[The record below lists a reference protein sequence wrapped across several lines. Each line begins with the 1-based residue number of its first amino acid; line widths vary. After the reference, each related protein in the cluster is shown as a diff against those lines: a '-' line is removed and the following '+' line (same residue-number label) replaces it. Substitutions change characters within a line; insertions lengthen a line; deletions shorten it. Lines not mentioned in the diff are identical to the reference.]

1 MSATVIGVA
10 LAIVS
15 LVTMML
21 LEGASPLAV
30 ILLPPMILVF
40 GATFGAAVAGAATSD
55 VRKVG
60 SWFRIAFT
68 PDRVSQTPRL
78 VDELTELA
86 TMARKEGMLPL
97 ESRARSVA
105 DPFLRRGLQLAID
118 AVPIEQVRRVLA
130 AEIEA
135 QRAEDRVAARFFLKM
150 GGYAPTIGIIG
161 TVVGLVQVLQSL
173 EKPEVLGPLVAS
185 AFIATLWGVLS
196 ANFIWLPMA
205 AKIRRNSELRTAQ
218 MELLL
223 LGVAE
228 ILAGTNPRAL
238 RTKLWAMLPPS
249 ENGSPSPEGSS
260 GDAALRAQATPRSA
274 RSAVSSASTTS
285 SGCPAPEMLA
295 PGSSA
300 SSGWSVASW
309 LSSRDGGM

>member
-196 ANFIWLPMA
+196 ANFIWLPIA

-238 RTKLWAMLPPS
+238 RTKLRAMLPPGES
-249 ENGSPSPEGSS
+249 RLS
-260 GDAALRAQATPRSA
+260 AA
-274 RSAVSSASTTS
+274 
-285 SGCPAPEMLA
+285 
-295 PGSSA
+295 
-300 SSGWSVASW
+300 
-309 LSSRDGGM
+309 